1 MNLSLALTTWNVG
14 GASCAGGVP
23 PGAGALLRGLDRGT
37 GVIVVGLQEVA
48 RPSSG
53 WKAALLAALPP
64 GWAVCYGSRYAGMRV
79 LVLVHE
85 RVARVVEPLQTM
97 RAGTGVGD
105 RWPNKGAVAVVLR
118 ICRTTVCFVVAHL
131 AAQEGNVKSREEDY
145 VNIIRRLQN
154 EDTMYGSASVPL
166 FKQYDH
172 VFVMGDLNYR
182 LAPPPAAGDSPES
195 RVAWVE
201 ARVAARDWGALAGVD
216 ELAAERGRA
225 NVFVNYQEGP
235 LRFAPTFK
243 IEPGSRAGYNPARIP
258 SYCDRILWH
267 SLPAR
272 RPLLSQTAYESATDM
287 RSSDHVPVRAMFLL
301 RVPEVMSRPTL
312 RSRRGQRVVLE
323 FMHVRFRRRKRE
335 STPKPSKLKQRN
347 PIAWRMNSGTAAL
360 NSAFEARSKS
370 LETKGERLRAASSEG
385 LSEEEDEDDDGGS
398 ASSGDSSS
406 GTSSASALSLSDD
419 DFEDLNIDSDDS
431 SSSSDEEE
439 EEEDG
444 CRRRSRS
451 VRRRS
456 VSMRRPS
463 KPKRSSSCGVGDDAT
478 SPSSAR
484 GEYDG
489 EAGEYGIAKSYL
501 GGQLP
506 FNRARRI
513 SAQSGFGSASDED
526 FEFSNVFRRR
536 ASKRG
541 SKSHPMHPI
550 LPAHARAAEDRTDPQ
565 VSRLQEQLR
574 EKEAKRQLAAASSAA
589 EEMPALP
596 RLTMHARSFSGPGA
610 LQHVCYSGSG
620 GLTTDGADEP
630 VKRDSLTHSL
640 SQMSY
645 SDAEIAE
652 GGSVKR
658 GKQLK
663 KQGSKRRKLTSGGWM
678 MDVHGTSVFLKP
690 RRIYRAEVKKRKD
703 GSHTCVG
710 DALPAIPLHPV
721 NSLDDLVYDHCQI
734 SFWRAKSRVGT
745 SGVLPLGDVVAQAP
759 AAGGGPRTLSF
770 ELPLTKYGAPAG
782 VLEAS
787 VRLVVSDSVLWVD
800 GAGRVVRA
808 ADGGRAKNVRGP
820 LAARKAEDG
829 ASALSLSS
837 KAARTAQK
845 ARAAKTVVAHRL
857 DSLGSERGESPSARR
872 ADK

>member
-23 PGAGALLRGLDRGT
+23 HDASGLLRGLGACT

-53 WKAALLAALPP
+53 WKATLLAALPA

-85 RVARVVEPLQTM
+85 SVRGAVTPLQTM

-118 ICRTTVCFVVAHL
+118 VGRTTVCFVVAHL

-166 FKQYDH
+166 FNQYDH

-182 LAPPPAAGDSPES
+182 LSPPPEAGDSPES

-201 ARVAARDWGALAGVD
+201 ARVNAGDWGALAGVD

-235 LRFAPTFK
+235 MRFAPTFK
-243 IEPGSRAGYNPARIP
+243 IEPGSRTGYNPARIP

-272 RPLLSQTAYESATDM
+272 RPLLSQMSYSTAATM
-287 RSSDHVPVRAMFLL
+287 RSSDHVPVRAMFQLQI
-301 RVPEVMSRPTL
+301 PELMSRPTV
-312 RSRRGQRVVLE
+312 RSTKGHRVVLE
-323 FMHVRFRRRKRE
+323 FMHVRFRRRKRK
-335 STPKPSKLKQRN
+335 SDPKPPKPKPRN
-347 PIAWRMNSGTAAL
+347 PIVRRMNTGTAAL
-360 NSAFEARSKS
+360 NSAFEARSRS
-370 LETKGERLRAASSEG
+370 LEAKAERLHSGGGEASNEYDS
-385 LSEEEDEDDDGGS
+385 DS
-398 ASSGDSSS
+398 ASSAGSCSTSS
-406 GTSSASALSLSDD
+406 GSAVSLSPD
-419 DFEDLNIDSDDS
+419 DFEDLNIDSEDS
-431 SSSSDEEE
+431 SSSSDEEN
-439 EEEDG
+439 

-451 VRRRS
+451 VLRLS
-456 VSMRRPS
+456 RPGA
-463 KPKRSSSCGVGDDAT
+463 KRSSRCGLEPDAN
-478 SPSSAR
+478 SPTR
-484 GEYDG
+484 TRNEYDEENYLDEHFLG
-489 EAGEYGIAKSYL
+489 DEESY
-501 GGQLP
+501 
-506 FNRARRI
+506 NRRRV
-513 SAQSGFGSASDED
+513 SAQSGFGSASDEEC
-526 FEFSNVFRRR
+526 EFSNLGRRR
-536 ASKRG
+536 ESKRR
-541 SKSHPMHPI
+541 SKSQPMHPI
-550 LPAHARAAEDRTDPQ
+550 VPSLARAAGDRQEPQ
-565 VSRLQEQLR
+565 MSRLQEQLR
-574 EKEAKRQLAAASSAA
+574 EAGTRQLVAASSSA
-589 EEMPALP
+589 EPMPMLP
-596 RLTMHARSFSGPGA
+596 RITMHMRSNSGPGA
-610 LQHVCYSGSG
+610 LQVCYSGSG

-630 VKRDSLTHSL
+630 VKRDSLTQSL

-645 SDAEIAE
+645 ADLVAQE
-652 GGSVKR
+652 GGRIKR
-658 GKQLK
+658 GRQVKQR
-663 KQGSKRRKLTSGGWM
+663 SKRRKRLTSGVWM

-690 RRIYRAEVKKRKD
+690 WRIYRAELKKRKD
-703 GSHTCVG
+703 GSQTCDG

-721 NSLDDLVYDHCQI
+721 NTLDDLMYDHCQI

-745 SGVLPLGDVVAQAP
+745 SGVLPLGDVVRQASED
-759 AAGGGPRTLSF
+759 GGGTRTLSF

-782 VLEAS
+782 TLEAS
-787 VRLVVSDSVLWVD
+787 VRLVVSTSLLWVD
-800 GAGRVVRA
+800 SQGRVVRGT
-808 ADGGRAKNVRGP
+808 DGGRAKNLGAD
-820 LAARKAEDG
+820 LAPRKVEDS
-829 ASALSLSS
+829 AKALSLSS

-857 DSLGSERGESPSARR
+857 DSLGSERGESPSSRR
-872 ADK
+872 AEK